1 MSENDD
7 NSGGEP
13 STYETPTAPS
23 EEAGTPSGPELAG
36 RGRRLGAYLI
46 DTIIAGI
53 VLVAVAYFN
62 PGPLGITMLDIMRD
76 PMTQQM
82 STAGSIAFVIIF
94 MAINSYLLVTKGQ
107 TLGKLALGIRIVD
120 AASNGAATA
129 VKLLGLRYVLVMLV
143 AVIPIIGGLLGL
155 IDFLFIFREDRR
167 CVHDLIAGTKVV
179 SNS

>member
-1 MSENDD
+1 MSENEN
-7 NSGGEP
+7 NSGGDQ

-46 DTIIAGI
+46 DLIIAGI
-53 VLVAVAYFN
+53 VLGVLAVLN
-62 PGPLGITMLDIMRD
+62 LGISLEDLARD

-82 STAGSIAFVIIF
+82 STAGGIAYLVIF
-94 MAINSYLLVTKGQ
+94 MVINGYLLVTKGQ

-120 AASNGAATA
+120 AVSNGAATA
-129 VKLLGLRYVLVMLV
+129 VKILGLRYVLVMLV
-143 AVIPIIGGLLGL
+143 GAIPIIGGLLGL

-167 CVHDLIAGTKVV
+167 CVHDLLAGTKVV

>member
-7 NSGGEP
+7 NSGGDQ

-23 EEAGTPSGPELAG
+23 EEAGTPSGPDLAG

-46 DTIIAGI
+46 DLIIAGI
-53 VLVAVAYFN
+53 VLVILAVLN
-62 PGPLGITMLDIMRD
+62 IGISFEDVARD

-82 STAGSIAFVIIF
+82 STAGGIAYLVIF
-94 MAINSYLLVTKGQ
+94 MVINGYLLVTKGQ
-107 TLGKLALGIRIVD
+107 TLGKLALDIRIVD

-129 VKLLGLRYVLVMLV
+129 VKILGLRYVLVMLV
-143 AVIPIIGGLLGL
+143 GAIPIIGGLLGI

-179 SNS
+179 SNP

>member
-7 NSGGEP
+7 NSGGDQ
-13 STYETPTAPS
+13 STYETPTTPS
-23 EEAGTPSGPELAG
+23 EEAGTPSGPDLAG

-46 DTIIAGI
+46 DLIIAGI
-53 VLVAVAYFN
+53 VLVILAVLN
-62 PGPLGITMLDIMRD
+62 IGISFEDVARD

-82 STAGSIAFVIIF
+82 STAGGIAYLVIF
-94 MAINSYLLVTKGQ
+94 MVINGYLLVTKGQ
-107 TLGKLALGIRIVD
+107 TLGKLALDIRIVD

-129 VKLLGLRYVLVMLV
+129 VKILGLRYVLVMLV
-143 AVIPIIGGLLGL
+143 GAIPIIGGLLGV

-179 SNS
+179 SNP

>member
-7 NSGGEP
+7 NSGGDQ

-46 DTIIAGI
+46 DLIIAGI
-53 VLVAVAYFN
+53 VLGVLAVLN
-62 PGPLGITMLDIMRD
+62 LGISLEDLARD

-82 STAGSIAFVIIF
+82 STAGGIAYLVIF
-94 MAINSYLLVTKGQ
+94 MVINGYLLVTKGQ

-167 CVHDLIAGTKVV
+167 CVHDLLAGTKVV
-179 SNS
+179 SNP

>member
-1 MSENDD
+1 MSENEN
-7 NSGGEP
+7 NSGGDQ

-46 DTIIAGI
+46 DLIIAGI
-53 VLVAVAYFN
+53 VLGVLAVLN
-62 PGPLGITMLDIMRD
+62 LGISLEDLARD

-82 STAGSIAFVIIF
+82 STAGGIAYLVIF
-94 MAINSYLLVTKGQ
+94 MVINGYLLVTKGQ

-120 AASNGAATA
+120 AVSNGAATA
-129 VKLLGLRYVLVMLV
+129 VKILGLRYVLVMLV
-143 AVIPIIGGLLGL
+143 GAIPIIGGLLGL

-167 CVHDLIAGTKVV
+167 CVHDLLAGTKVV
-179 SNS
+179 SNP

>member
-1 MSENDD
+1 VTENEN
-7 NSGGEP
+7 NSGDNQN
-13 STYETPTAPS
+13 TYETPATTS

-46 DTIIAGI
+46 DLIIAGI
-53 VLVAVAYFN
+53 VLGVLAVLN
-62 PGPLGITMLDIMRD
+62 LGISLEDLARD

-82 STAGSIAFVIIF
+82 STAGGIAYLVIF
-94 MAINSYLLVTKGQ
+94 MVINGYLLVTKGQ

-120 AASNGAATA
+120 AVSNGAATA
-129 VKLLGLRYVLVMLV
+129 VKILGLRYVLVMLV
-143 AVIPIIGGLLGL
+143 GAIPIIGGLLGL

-167 CVHDLIAGTKVV
+167 CVHDLLAGTKVV

>member
-7 NSGGEP
+7 NSGGDQ

-46 DTIIAGI
+46 DLIIAGI
-53 VLVAVAYFN
+53 VLGVLAVLN
-62 PGPLGITMLDIMRD
+62 LGISLEDLARD

-82 STAGSIAFVIIF
+82 STAGGIAYLVIF
-94 MAINSYLLVTKGQ
+94 MVINGYLLVTKGQ
-107 TLGKLALGIRIVD
+107 TLGKLVLGIRIVD
-120 AASNGAATA
+120 AGSNGAATA
-129 VKLLGLRYVLVMLV
+129 VKILGLRYVLVMLV
-143 AVIPIIGGLLGL
+143 GAIPIIGGLLGL

>member
-1 MSENDD
+1 MSENEN
-7 NSGGEP
+7 NSGGDQ

-46 DTIIAGI
+46 DLIIAGI
-53 VLVAVAYFN
+53 VLGVLAVLN
-62 PGPLGITMLDIMRD
+62 LGISLEDLARD

-82 STAGSIAFVIIF
+82 STAGGIAYLVIF
-94 MAINSYLLVTKGQ
+94 MVINGYLLVTKGQ

-120 AASNGAATA
+120 AGSNGAATA
-129 VKLLGLRYVLVMLV
+129 VKILGLRYVLVMLV
-143 AVIPIIGGLLGL
+143 GAIPIIGGLLGL

-167 CVHDLIAGTKVV
+167 CVHDLLAGTKVV
-179 SNS
+179 SNP